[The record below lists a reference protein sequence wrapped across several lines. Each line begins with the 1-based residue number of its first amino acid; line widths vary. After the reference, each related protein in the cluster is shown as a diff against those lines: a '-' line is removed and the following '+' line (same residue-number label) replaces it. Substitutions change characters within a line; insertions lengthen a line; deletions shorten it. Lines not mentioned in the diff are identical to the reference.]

1 MKKLL
6 FSISLIFLLVVQ
18 IVAQPQ
24 LVTVEQLTDS
34 PELNALF
41 EIQIEVE
48 TADELNFFDYD
59 QIVLKAVFRS
69 PSLAEM
75 TVEGFYF
82 QDFETLAGQELM
94 PIGDPHYR
102 IRFSPGEIGSW
113 EFMLI
118 LQDQTGQSETEWQ
131 SFWVAESDYRG
142 FLKVAPNRRQL
153 VDQEGKLVFL
163 SGENIA
169 WTSNYPGYD
178 PMVHYFELLAHHGG
192 NFAKLMLTPWGY
204 HLEWEGGLRNYM
216 PQQQDAYMLDSL
228 FRMAHH
234 KDIFLQLAI
243 SIHNELNFGFSD
255 EDWTSNPY
263 NIDNGG
269 FCKQPQE
276 FFTNMDAR
284 AAYKNRMRY
293 LIARYGYSRNL
304 AAWEIFSET
313 DNFPFYSNFKNQIS
327 NWVIDM
333 ANWLQQN
340 DPWNHLVSVGY
351 ALPESEPRV
360 WQHPSVDFTQLH
372 LYYKHADLAGDVVR
386 QMNMYLRNY
395 QKPVL
400 VGEFGIG
407 HFSDSM
413 AVWDPQGLALH
424 NALFASSI
432 SGSMGGVVPWYW
444 EEYVDQLNLYG
455 RFGAVHNFAFS
466 EQNPAENPVFLHLI
480 TDADDRDDWKIIPNY
495 FSLTAPSPSKFFKWH
510 TTGQLVPSADSLN
523 RYLYGPLSLFSALRN
538 PPVFQANF
546 LHETILQIET
556 GSQVNQ
562 AVLQVKQD
570 FAVIFEQSVEPNESY
585 WIEFPPGNYQ
595 LSFDNIGVGFASVIE
610 IEKIV
615 LEDFLPHIRAFGLQ
629 TDDQMKV
636 WIQNRDYNWKTFYD
650 TGLPPDPASAEVFLP
665 LMPGTYRLDW
675 FNTDTGVIDSVRIKE
690 ANKDG
695 MILHIDE
702 LTHDMALQLNFI
714 TAIKS
719 RDRFPGVV
727 VYPNPARK
735 KFTFAFELI
744 KAAKVVLQ
752 VIDSHGR
759 TVYMAEK
766 SDTFVG
772 TNQIHWLFDNQH
784 IAAHDLKSGVYIYRL
799 MLPDRTVTGKLMLT
813 E

>member
-6 FSISLIFLLVVQ
+6 FSTSLFFFLVVK

-24 LVTVEQLTDS
+24 IVTVEQLTDS

-41 EIQIEVE
+41 ELQIEVE
-48 TADELNFFDYD
+48 TVEELNFFDYD

-69 PSLAEM
+69 PSLSEM

-82 QDFETLAGQELM
+82 QNYETSSGQELI

-102 IRFSPGEIGSW
+102 IRFSPYEPGNW
-113 EFMLI
+113 EFKLL
-118 LQDQTGQSETEWQ
+118 LQDQTGQNETEWQ
-131 SFWVAESDYRG
+131 SFWVDESDYSG
-142 FLKVAPNRRQL
+142 FVKVAPNQRQL
-153 VDQEGKLVFL
+153 IDQEGKLVFL
-163 SGENIA
+163 SGENIT
-169 WTSNYPGYD
+169 WTSDYPGYD
-178 PMVHYFELLAHHGG
+178 PMAHYFGQLADYGG

-204 HLEWEGGLRNYM
+204 HIEWEGGLRNYM
-216 PQQQDAYMLDSL
+216 SRQQDAYMLDSL
-228 FRMAHH
+228 FRMAHQ
-234 KDIFLQLAI
+234 KDIFLQLAF
-243 SIHNELNFGFSD
+243 SIHNELNFGFPA

-263 NIDNGG
+263 NIANGG
-269 FCKQPQE
+269 FCEQPQD
-276 FFTNMDAR
+276 FFTNPDAR

-293 LIARYGYSRNL
+293 LVARYGYSRNL
-304 AAWEIFSET
+304 VAWEVFSET

-327 NWVIDM
+327 DWVIEM

-351 ALPESEPRV
+351 ALPESEAVV
-360 WQHPSVDFTQLH
+360 WHHPSVDFTQLH

-413 AVWDPQGLALH
+413 AIWDPQGLALQ

-432 SGSMGGVVPWYW
+432 TGSMGGVVPWYW

-455 RFGAVHNFAFS
+455 RFGAVHNFASS
-466 EQNPAENPVFLHLI
+466 EQNPAENPVSMHLI
-480 TDADDRDDWKIIPNY
+480 TDAEERDDWGIIPNF
-495 FSLTAPSPSKFFKWH
+495 FSLTAPSPSHVFEWH
-510 TTGQLVPSADSLN
+510 TTGQMIPSADSLN

-570 FAVIFEQSVEPNESY
+570 LAVIFEQAVDPNESY
-585 WIEFPPGNYQ
+585 WFELPPGNYQ

-615 LEDFLPHIRAFGLQ
+615 LEDFLPKVRAFGLQ
-629 TDDQMKV
+629 SDEQMSV

-650 TGLPPDPASAEVFLP
+650 TGLAPDPESAEVFIP
-665 LMPGTYRLDW
+665 VMPGTYRLDW
-675 FNTDTGVIDSVRIKE
+675 YNTDTGSIDSVRIKE
-690 ANKDG
+690 ANIDG
-695 MILHIDE
+695 MILQIDE
-702 LTHDMALQLNFI
+702 LTHDMAVQLIFI

-719 RDRFPGVV
+719 RDRFPDVV
-727 VYPNPARK
+727 VYPNPARQ
-735 KFTFAFELI
+735 KFTFAFELS
-744 KAAKVVLQ
+744 KAEKVVLQ

-759 TVYMAEK
+759 TVYLTEK
-766 SDTFVG
+766 SDTYIG
-772 TNQIHWLFDNQH
+772 TNQIHWSFGNQP
-784 IAAHDLKSGVYIYRL
+784 IAAYNLKPGVYIYRL